1 MEKQLID
8 GICFTFL
15 KVRSL
20 LMPQHLKGQQIN
32 SGSLMVILKKNFSP
46 CHHIMSNVVSCR
58 KLMRRF
64 PNSNPIKS
72 PDSLQLSIIMT
83 CTLLNSNYSSGKHGG
98 FPEKSGNSRHCQC
111 SDKGLI
117 PICRKCT

>member
-64 PNSNPIKS
+64 PNSNPKIRKA
-72 PDSLQLSIIMT
+72 
-83 CTLLNSNYSSGKHGG
+83 SGKTGG
-98 FPEKSGNSRHCQC
+98 KIFISW
-111 SDKGLI
+111 L
-117 PICRKCT
+117 